1 MGVLFLFKIFAQSIG
16 ILAMAFNIISYQGK
30 KQSTVIALQLIGGAL
45 FATSFLMLGQWVGGL
60 LNVIATVRAVLFLF
74 KDKIHCDRIPWLV
87 GFIASYIAVYIL
99 NFTLFK
105 VEPTPINFLFE
116 VLPVIGMTALSLGFM
131 RRDAAGIRRFGLIS
145 SPAWLIYNI
154 RAVAI
159 GAILCEAFTLTSI
172 MIGMLRH
179 DRKKEN

>member
-1 MGVLFLFKIFAQSIG
+1 MYKIIAQGVG
-16 ILAMAFNIISYQGK
+16 ILAMIFNIVSYQGK
-30 KQSTVIALQLIGGAL
+30 RQSSVIALQLIGGAL

-60 LNVIATVRAVLFLF
+60 LNIIATVRAVLFLF
-74 KDKIHCDRIPWLV
+74 KDKLHCDRIPWLI
-87 GFIASYIAVYIL
+87 GFIASYIAVYVL

-105 VEPTPINFLFE
+105 VEPTLINFLFE

-131 RRDAAGIRRFGLIS
+131 RRDAAAIRRFGLIS

-154 RAVAI
+154 RAGAI

-172 MIGMLRH
+172 AIGMLRH
-179 DRKKEN
+179 DRKKDIG